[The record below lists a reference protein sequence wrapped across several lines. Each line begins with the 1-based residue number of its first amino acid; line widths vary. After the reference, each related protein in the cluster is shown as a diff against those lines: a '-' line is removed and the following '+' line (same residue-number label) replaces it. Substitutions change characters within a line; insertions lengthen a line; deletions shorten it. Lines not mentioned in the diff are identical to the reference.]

1 MTDEP
6 KKKGSSRRIL
16 LVILMALG
24 ALGYVGYRVVLSRK
38 PYEWS
43 GTVEVRTISVGS
55 RAGGRVKEV
64 SVHEGDPVTAGQT
77 LLVLEPGEWPAQLA
91 QAEGQLA
98 QAKATLER
106 LEHGARPE
114 ELDQA
119 RGRTLEA
126 QTAFQ
131 QSKLGPRKE
140 QIQAKEA
147 ALAVQEV
154 AVEKARLDAER
165 LHKVKDLGSGAV
177 AQSDVDAADL
187 ALRSAAANRNRSREE
202 LAELQNGSRP
212 EEIEQAR
219 ARALEAE
226 ASERLLKA
234 GTRAEELAVAR
245 GQVMAAQGKVEEV
258 QTMIK
263 ELEVRAPRAARVES
277 CDLRPGDLLG
287 ANATAA
293 TLLEEGQLYVRI
305 YVPETEIGHL
315 RVGQSVPITVD
326 SFPGRSFEGI
336 VERINGIGE
345 FSPRNLQTADERANQ
360 LFGTRIGIRS
370 GVDELRAGMAAF
382 IQVPR

>member
-1 MTDEP
+1 MSDEP
-6 KKKGSSRRIL
+6 KKQGFPMRRL
-16 LVILMALG
+16 LLG
-24 ALGYVGYRVVLSRK
+24 LVGLGVLGYAGYRVVLSRQ

-64 SVHEGDPVTAGQT
+64 SVHEGDHVTAGQT
-77 LLVLEPGEWPAQLA
+77 LLVLEAGEWPAQLA

-98 QAKATLER
+98 QMKATLEK

-114 ELDQA
+114 ELEQA
-119 RGRTLEA
+119 RGRSLEA
-126 QTAFQ
+126 QAAFQ
-131 QSKLGPRKE
+131 QSKAGARKE

-147 ALAVQEV
+147 GLAAQEI
-154 AVEKARLDAER
+154 AVEKARIDAER

-187 ALRSAAANRNRSREE
+187 ALRSAIANRNRSREE

-212 EEIEQAR
+212 EEIEQAQ
-219 ARALEAE
+219 ARALEAG
-226 ASERLLKA
+226 ASEKLLKA
-234 GTRAEELAVAR
+234 GSRAEDLAVAR
-245 GQVMAAQGKVEEV
+245 GQVAAAQGKVEEI
-258 QTMIK
+258 QSMIE
-263 ELEVRAPRAARVES
+263 ELKIRAPRAARVEA

-293 TLLEEGQLYVRI
+293 TLLEEDQLYVRI
-305 YVPETEIGHL
+305 YVPETEIGHI
-315 RVGQSVPITVD
+315 RVGQTVPITVD
-326 SFPGRSFEGI
+326 SFPGRSFDGV
-336 VERINGIGE
+336 VERINGVGE

-360 LFGTRIGIRS
+360 LFGTRIAIRS
-370 GVDELRAGMAAF
+370 GGDVLRAGMAAF